1 MKPIQLN
8 PSNPHN
14 ILFDIEASI
23 KFDSP
28 LAMFEIGLFEK
39 QTDLED
45 ISVQLPLTSENGN
58 LYTSTLIRE
67 LLVYDV
73 KMKSKKEVLLTISD

>member
-1 MKPIQLN
+1 MFIKLIQLK
-8 PSNPHN
+8 SSDAA
-14 ILFDIEASI
+14 LFDIEASI

-67 LLVYDV
+67 LLVYDA
-73 KMKSKKEVLLTISD
+73 KIKS